1 MLLTESENRKYNQAK
16 DNYKRVQ
23 DMISRRDAINYYPH
37 NPVILP
43 GGIRPA
49 PDKVVLNIGEYQKQQ
64 SGKRKRNGI
73 VDQFCDDGTL
83 GESQEEE
90 FRRRYLQPLRQIQ
103 QSDSNVIDEWM
114 HHRRR
119 LAENKYTPLQ
129 TTLSSSKIPHSYRSV
144 QFVAL
149 VSKME
154 RRIVR
159 GLTGDRRDECDDD
172 LEDGSGMSGGNT
184 LLLPRRQKG
193 RKTSDTIPSVP
204 SVDPV
209 SDLKISPHRAA
220 SPPPPQ
226 SSHDSGMED
235 NNTSVQYP
243 EDMDMDIA
251 LDPSLYQPSPPR
263 ITETSMTDTCNIN
276 SVERIQD
283 DAHDK
288 PSFIFVPPE
297 DSCIFGNHVMESP
310 IKQASHQRFPEKR
323 KGAGD
328 TFKISDHETA
338 SDTRFA
344 FNDQMVPIFAFEMK
358 NRIRPSLSA
367 IPEHLSWL
375 SDDPQY
381 SAKAREI
388 VVEKWRTLYNS
399 GEHSLQQLDKAL
411 RNVILEKQQFNVK
424 LSQPP
429 LPRDTLSLFGWSRD
443 EMQFDEGDTNSK
455 QISKQMPNA
464 ARVEDIEKDR
474 CTTET
479 AHQEKDE
486 DDDFEFDLGE
496 LELDD
501 STELLINRGSQR
513 EPHFETHVQ
522 PTSVAIVTHHT
533 GKKDIPSSVEQGL
546 VSPADSIIDS
556 QDDSFEFDL
565 ADLDLTMLENKI
577 DMEGGYAPAERSPPF
592 RPVHNL
598 PDIIT
603 LSSDSDASSIGDY
616 EGENNQLAGSQTS
629 YKSQTINFEI
639 PATPAK
645 QIRYSQTNNAIPA
658 KMDHMETV
666 NPLTFHTSDTHSSSH
681 DVEQSMVNSQPI
693 TRRNIR
699 AKRQRVLYSSPT
711 ENSASSPIRPLP
723 SEALVDTIESR
734 TPPRHRNAIR
744 SHHSNGAQ
752 FRKRNPFFDL
762 EASESGEGASSD
774 ADEEERSSFLDSFID
789 DNTIGSKSVTESPRS
804 NLLSP
809 PNMYAVYR
817 QSLISPDQKERA
829 GISKNIFNNT
839 TRPRYLQRFL
849 DNLGYA
855 NEEDDQNEQNSESYT
870 SNSEQLTSEAFPESQ
885 VSIASA
891 APEDGD
897 DSDFM

>member
-1 MLLTESENRKYNQAK
+1 
-16 DNYKRVQ
+16 
-23 DMISRRDAINYYPH
+23 MISRRDAINYYPH
-37 NPVILP
+37 NPIILP

-90 FRRRYLQPLRQIQ
+90 FRRRYLQPLRLIQ
-103 QSDSNVIDEWM
+103 QSDSSVIDEWM

-159 GLTGDRRDECDDD
+159 GLTGDGRDECDDD

-184 LLLPRRQKG
+184 LLLPQRQKG

-209 SDLKISPHRAA
+209 NDLKIPPRRAA
-220 SPPPPQ
+220 PPPPPQ

-235 NNTSVQYP
+235 NKTSVQYP
-243 EDMDMDIA
+243 EDIDMDIP
-251 LDPSLYQPSPPR
+251 LDTSLYQPSPPH

-310 IKQASHQRFPEKR
+310 IKQASYQLSPEKR
-323 KGAGD
+323 KGADD
-328 TFKISDHETA
+328 TFKMSDHETA
-338 SDTRFA
+338 NDTRFA
-344 FNDQMVPIFAFEMK
+344 FNDQMVPIFAFEEK

-375 SDDPQY
+375 SGDPQY

-399 GEHSLQQLDKAL
+399 GEHSLQQLDMAL

-429 LPRDTLSLFGWSRD
+429 LPSDTLPGFGWSRD
-443 EMQFDEGDTNSK
+443 GMQFDQGDTNCK
-455 QISKQMPNA
+455 QISKQMSNA
-464 ARVEDIEKDR
+464 AKAEDIEKDR
-474 CTTET
+474 CSTET

-522 PTSVAIVTHHT
+522 PTCVTIVAHQT
-533 GKKDIPSSVEQGL
+533 GKNDIPSSVEQGP

-565 ADLDLTMLENKI
+565 ADLDLTILENKI

-629 YKSQTINFEI
+629 YKSQIINFEI

-658 KMDHMETV
+658 KMDRMETIS
-666 NPLTFHTSDTHSSSH
+666 PLTFHTSDTHSSSH
-681 DVEQSMVNSQPI
+681 DVEQSMLNSQPI

-723 SEALVDTIESR
+723 SEALVDTIESS

-744 SHHSNGAQ
+744 SHHSNSAQ

-817 QSLISPDQKERA
+817 QSLISPDEKERA

-839 TRPRYLQRFL
+839 TRPRYLQRVL
-849 DNLGYA
+849 DKLGHA
-855 NEEDDQNEQNSESYT
+855 HEEDDQNEQNSETYT